1 MEVEEQWGS
10 GLQELLQE
18 SFQLSFLFLLFLA
31 HLFPALSYTGL
42 EPRRSSL
49 RPGELEVWGVAL

>member
-1 MEVEEQWGS
+1 MGERPS
-10 GLQELLQE
+10 GTATGE
-18 SFQLSFLFLLFLA
+18 FQLSFLFLLFLA